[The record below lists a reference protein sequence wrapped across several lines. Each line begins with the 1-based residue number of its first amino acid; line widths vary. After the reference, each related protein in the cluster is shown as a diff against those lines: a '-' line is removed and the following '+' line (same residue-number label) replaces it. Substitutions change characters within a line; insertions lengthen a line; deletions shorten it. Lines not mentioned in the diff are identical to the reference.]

1 MGDGDIFDSEE
12 EAGEG
17 QQQQAGKKRI
27 GFLPAIVIDILKW
40 SAIVIGAIIF
50 VVVVV
55 VITVNTLDRGSR
67 ATITRVPLSSEI
79 ADQQAPE
86 LEWFRT
92 IEEIRGTT
100 NDQRRY
106 TFIVEPAIGYEVGD
120 EAAAVEL
127 LRREVQL
134 REAIDVYFSSR
145 SQAELEGVENRERVK
160 AEILVEINR
169 IMAED
174 VQSVV
179 FERYEFIEF

>member
-1 MGDGDIFDSEE
+1 MGDGDIFDTEE
-12 EAGEG
+12 EVGEG

-55 VITVNTLDRGSR
+55 VITVNTLDRGTR
-67 ATITRVPLSSEI
+67 ATVTRVPLSSEM
-79 ADQQAPE
+79 AAEQAPE

-92 IEEIRGTT
+92 IDEIRGTT
-100 NDQRRY
+100 QDERRF
-106 TFIVEPAIGYEVGD
+106 TFIVEPAIGYAVDD
-120 EAAAVEL
+120 EAAAQEL

-134 REAIDVYFSSR
+134 REVIDVYFSSR
-145 SQAELEGVENRERVK
+145 SHAELEGVENRERVK
-160 AEILVEINR
+160 AELLTEINR
-169 IMAED
+169 IMIDD
-174 VQSVV
+174 VREVV